1 MLTALLFTWG
11 NTVINYYQYQF
22 SQAYRPSQL
31 RFPDKRLKVHDA
43 LAGTLLTWWIYR
55 ITYIIG
61 LCFAKLSIL
70 FFFRA
75 IATRS
80 TFRRVVWATIIF
92 VSLSTIAVTIGNI
105 FQCERPADAFS
116 VAQFASQFNNPGQPK
131 IRRGKCFQ
139 PTLLWVFS
147 AAINLFTDVI
157 ILLLPIPTLLSL
169 RVPISKRLA
178 LVGIFSVGIMA
189 IVASCVR
196 MWIMALWAESISN
209 SGRFGAELLL
219 WGQIEVNAGIASASV
234 PFLRLL
240 FTRDKAPVKDVE
252 GPPVQMRNV
261 NNKPLELNSLQ
272 IFGGPDKGPNGSPIW
287 KPFITVPA
295 SLSSRDSATMVDTSG
310 HHSNHSHT
318 TTI

>member
-1 MLTALLFTWG
+1 ML
-11 NTVINYYQYQF
+11 
-22 SQAYRPSQL
+22 
-31 RFPDKRLKVHDA
+31 
-43 LAGTLLTWWIYR
+43 
-55 ITYIIG
+55 G

-92 VSLSTIAVTIGNI
+92 VSLSTIAVTIGSI

-116 VAQFASQFNNPGQPK
+116 VVQWASQFNPDLP
-131 IRRGKCFQ
+131 RGKCFQ
-139 PTLLWVFS
+139 PTILWVFS
-147 AAINLFTDVI
+147 AAINLLTDVI
-157 ILLLPIPTLLSL
+157 ILLLPIPTLLGL

-196 MWIMALWAESISN
+196 MWIMALWSESIRN
-209 SGRFGAELLL
+209 SSRFGAELLL
-219 WGQIEVNAGIASASV
+219 WGQVEVNAGIVSASV

-240 FTRDKAPVKDVE
+240 FTRSKAPIKDME

-261 NNKPLELNSLQ
+261 NNKPLELNSHQ

-295 SLSSRDSATMVDTSG
+295 SLSSRDSVTMVDTSG
-310 HHSNHSHT
+310 HHSNRSHT
-318 TTI
+318 ATI